1 MKKNLFNLF
10 FLLFFIWKGNAQT
23 NANYTGKLLSLSQDK
38 VYLSFDKP
46 YYTAGETLF
55 FKAFLADATTHVP
68 DTSTTVLHVDI
79 IETATKRLLIQ
90 QKLKISGGQASGSF
104 NTEGVKGQIFIHAY
118 TQWMSN
124 LPADYHFNKNIQVF
138 ETKDKQMSA
147 VNNRDKGN
155 KILDSTAVS
164 KRISDSVDVF
174 DPATSKTYRT
184 VIKAAPK
191 SKRVAS
197 LQFFPESGPL
207 LVGFSNRIAFKATD
221 EEGRGVAVSGTIR
234 NTDGDSLASFK
245 DTFLGMGRFNMVVKK
260 EEKYIAYVYNPDCD
274 CSVAMFTQLEPQTNT
289 AALAVDQKD
298 DTSEVRITVLLNY
311 NATAMPNSFF
321 VVIHQR
327 GTVCYNSPIKVQ
339 DKNNARVVKLMIP
352 KSVFPEEGI
361 ATVTLLDDKSKHLAE
376 RLFFIRNDKR
386 QLNIQLTTEKAI
398 YEKRER
404 VTVNIDTKTS
414 EGKPI
419 AANVSFTVN
428 NNEKIGSPQYAEDL
442 RAYMLLRSDLRGYIE
457 QPNFYFKDTTYA
469 TRIVLDNLLMTQGWR
484 RFNWQER
491 TDTVVFKAEA
501 GLSFQGTVRNG
512 KKPLV
517 DASLFLILQKEGEEN
532 QSILV
537 QTDKKGR
544 FRVGDLD
551 FMDSA
556 RLAVKVANSSRNYN
570 LELNADNNTP
580 SVSEPKI
587 FVAEQPTG
595 NLDIYLES
603 SQAALLSEKL
613 RFEKE
618 ITLQEFEIKAKKK
631 DPLANDNRMSKVPPD
646 RTLVIA
652 EKSGGLVS
660 TYLQV
665 RGIKVV
671 TFGASQA
678 ILTRMF
684 KSDPSFEFPY
694 AFVLDGVSEENA
706 HLLTYMSIDEV
717 ERIDIV
723 NFGNGGFVTQYG
735 TQGCVHVLTK
745 RMNINYWKTHKGD
758 VPMLPLV
765 GYTLQ
770 KQFYTPDY
778 SISKPEYAEPDQR
791 TTLFWSPII
800 KTDAKGKASV
810 SFYTTD
816 DAQNARILV
825 EGIDGTGKIGVAK
838 GGFKV
843 N

>member
-1 MKKNLFNLF
+1 MKKILFNLF
-10 FLLFFIWKGNAQT
+10 SLLFFIGKGDAQT
-23 NANYTGKLLSLSQDK
+23 NPNYVGKLLSLPQDK

-68 DTSTTVLHVDI
+68 DTATTVLYVDI
-79 IETATKRLLIQ
+79 IETATKRLIVQ

-118 TQWMSN
+118 TQWMGN
-124 LPADYHFNKNIQVF
+124 LSADYHFNKNIQIF

-147 VNNRDKGN
+147 VNRREKEKRAMED
-155 KILDSTAVS
+155 TAVS
-164 KRISDSVDVF
+164 KRVSDSIDVF

-184 VIKAAPK
+184 VIRATPRG
-191 SKRVAS
+191 KRVAS

-221 EEGRGVAVSGTIR
+221 EEGRGVPVSGTIR
-234 NTDGDSLASFK
+234 NTHGESIASFG
-245 DTFLGMGRFNMVVKK
+245 DAFLGMGRFNLVVKK
-260 EEKYIAYVYNPDCD
+260 GEGYIAYVSNPDCD
-274 CSVAMFTQLEPQTNT
+274 CSVAMFTLLEPQTNT

-298 DTSEVRITVLLNY
+298 DTSEVRVTVLLNY
-311 NATAMPNSFF
+311 DTTAMPNSFL
-321 VVIHQR
+321 VVAHQR
-327 GTVCYNSPIKVQ
+327 GKVCYNSLIYVQ
-339 DKNNARVVKLMIP
+339 NKKNARVVKLMIP

-361 ATVTLLDDKSKHLAE
+361 ATITLLDDKSKPLAE
-376 RLFFIRNDKR
+376 RLFFTRNDKR
-386 QLNIQLTTEKAI
+386 QLNIQLTTEKAV

-414 EGKPI
+414 EGKPV
-419 AANVSFTVN
+419 AADMSFTVT
-428 NNEKIGSPQYAEDL
+428 NNEKIGTPQYGEDL
-442 RAYMLLRSDLRGYIE
+442 RAYMLLRSDLRGHIE
-457 QPNFYFKDTTYA
+457 QPSVYFKDTTAA
-469 TRIVLDNLLMTQGWR
+469 TRFALDNLLMTQGWR

-491 TDTVVFKAEA
+491 MDSVVLKAEA
-501 GLSFQGTVRNG
+501 GLSVQGIVRNG
-512 KKPLV
+512 KKPLAN
-517 DASLFLILQKEGEEN
+517 ASLFLILQKEGDEN

-544 FRVGDLD
+544 FSVEGLD
-551 FMDSA
+551 FTDSA
-556 RLAVKVANSSRNYN
+556 RLAVKVANSARNYN
-570 LELNADNNTP
+570 LELNVENAPP

-587 FVAEQPTG
+587 FLAEQPTG
-595 NLDIYLES
+595 NLDMYLES
-603 SQAALLSEKL
+603 SQAVILGEKL

-618 ITLQEFEIKAKKK
+618 IALQEFEVKAKKK
-631 DPLANDNRMSKVPPD
+631 DPLAKDNRLTKVPPD
-646 RTLVIA
+646 RSLVIT
-652 EKSGGLVS
+652 ESNGGMVA

-665 RGIKVV
+665 RGIRVWSV
-671 TFGASQA
+671 GASQA
-678 ILTRMF
+678 ILSRMRQ
-684 KSDPSFEFPY
+684 SDPSFNFPY
-694 AFVLDGVSEENA
+694 AFVLDGVSEQNA
-706 HLLTYMSIDEV
+706 DMLNQMNIDEV

-723 NFGNGGFVTQYG
+723 DFGNGGFATQPG
-735 TQGCVHVLTK
+735 TQGTVHVLTK
-745 RMNINYWKTHKGD
+745 RRNINYWKTHKGD
-758 VPMLPLV
+758 VPMLPVV

-800 KTDAKGKASV
+800 RTDATGKASV

-825 EGIDGTGKIGVAK
+825 EGIDGTGKVGVMK
-838 GGFKV
+838 SGFKV